1 METRSSPSHGLRA
14 PPDMRTTT
22 SRHARAHTPAAL
34 LMGLLLATPSSAQ
47 ESGAPDDPPSP
58 PVVENTSAMDP
69 EVVALLGERI
79 AAVEAAPG
87 DAKAWEDLGLAY
99 EANTIWS
106 LAEEAYS
113 GLLGINGGDA
123 QWVYR
128 RGVVRFKIGDL
139 EGALADL
146 ANAANTYKNTPVVQ
160 AWHADLLRMMGEL
173 EAAEA
178 GWRQAIKAEE
188 KQDPR
193 IEWPQS
199 RVGLAM
205 TLLDL
210 ERPAE
215 AEELCRRALELNP
228 GYAHAAFI
236 LGRALRDLDR
246 TEEAEVA
253 FARAGEAFPS
263 FPPDPHQTRLDDAA
277 RGFSRRMMVIEN
289 LIQAQNLPEA
299 KRRIAAVLA
308 EFPERHQVIN
318 TAARL
323 ALREGDV
330 IRARE
335 LLGQSLTL
343 APQDPATL
351 LEACVL
357 ELTEADSFSQQMMRL
372 QQMAAAGQTINP
384 DQLEQLRSKAS
395 TPAEKAVEYATSAA
409 QAAPLVGRYSFWL
422 GMSQRSLALLST
434 DGQAQQQLM
443 QQAMASMQRASRLGC
458 TEPSF
463 HQQIASMYA
472 TTGNGRMM
480 LLHAKEHLKRNPTDP
495 AALQFTIQAL
505 LSNQRQDEVR
515 PLADRL
521 GSAAAER
528 GDLAALQFTIQ
539 ALLTVGELDAA
550 EKALAP
556 FENTGAGNP
565 AVAQFAAAVRQH
577 IQTQRATAE
586 PAGPPA
592 PPAGGGGS

>member
-1 METRSSPSHGLRA
+1 
-14 PPDMRTTT
+14 MRTTT
-22 SRHARAHTPAAL
+22 SRIARAQIAAAL
-34 LMGLLLATPSSAQ
+34 LPGLLLASPSSAQ
-47 ESGAPDDPPSP
+47 DAGAQDDPPAP

-69 EVVALLGERI
+69 EVVALLEQRV
-79 AAVEAAPG
+79 AAVAAAPG
-87 DAKAWEDLGLAY
+87 EARAWEDLGLAY

-106 LAEEAYS
+106 LAEKAYS
-113 GLLGINGGDA
+113 GLLDINGGDA
-123 QWVYR
+123 QWLYR

-146 ANAANTYKNTPVVQ
+146 ASAANTYKNTPVVQ

-178 GWRQAIKAEE
+178 GWRQAIQAEE

-246 TEEAEVA
+246 SEEAEVA
-253 FARAGEAFPS
+253 FARAGDAFPS

-299 KRRIAAVLA
+299 KRRIAAVLQ

-343 APQDPATL
+343 APQDPSTL
-351 LEACVL
+351 LEACLL

-372 QQMAAAGQTINP
+372 QQMAAAGQKINP
-384 DQLEQLRSKAS
+384 DQLEQLRSKAR

-422 GMSQRSLALLST
+422 GMSQRSLAQLST
-434 DGQAQQQLM
+434 DGQAQQQLL

-472 TTGNGRMM
+472 TVGPRPDDAAARPGAPEAQPDRSGGAAVHDPGALHQSAERRGQAPRGAAREPGRRAGRPRCAAVHHPG
-480 LLHAKEHLKRNPTDP
+480 LPHGRGPRRRRAGPRTVRERGRREPLRRAVRGRGAPAHPDP
-495 AALQFTIQAL
+495 A
-505 LSNQRQDEVR
+505 R
-515 PLADRL
+515 
-521 GSAAAER
+521 ER
-528 GDLAALQFTIQ
+528 RAR
-539 ALLTVGELDAA
+539 
-550 EKALAP
+550 
-556 FENTGAGNP
+556 GAGG
-565 AVAQFAAAVRQH
+565 A
-577 IQTQRATAE
+577 
-586 PAGPPA
+586 
-592 PPAGGGGS
+592 PAGGGAGGGGR